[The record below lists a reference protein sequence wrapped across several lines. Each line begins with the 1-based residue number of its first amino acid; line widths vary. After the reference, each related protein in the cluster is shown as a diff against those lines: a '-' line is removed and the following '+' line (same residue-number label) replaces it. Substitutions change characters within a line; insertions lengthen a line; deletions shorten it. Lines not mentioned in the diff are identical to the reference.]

1 VVLVVLLD
9 QTMGQMVIIQHSQQL
24 LLLAVD
30 MGQHFQTAEEMVDL
44 EEEHLGVELVA
55 LEILLSYLHRKA
67 IMVAMPHLVVVLLEA
82 EEHLLLEQ
90 MVLLLEVTEVL
101 ALLMQLLDQLHIML
115 AEEVAEAA

>member
-1 VVLVVLLD
+1 VLVVLLD
-9 QTMGQMVIIQHSQQL
+9 QTMGQMVIIQHSQQR

-30 MGQHFQTAEEMVDL
+30 MGQHFQPAEEMVDL

-101 ALLMQLLDQLHIML
+101 ALLMQLLDQLHIIL
-115 AEEVAEAA
+115 EVEAEAVA